1 MRPRPV
7 CQPDANSCLRLILS
21 AVYRPDGSV
30 TVDVG
35 VVALLRLQPGKRHR
49 VPVPM
54 PGKDED
60 CLGSEARV
68 LYAGNLCR
76 FLASAF
82 QPTLYS
88 YCSWAGPLRSVTG
101 LLFRDLQLPAFVRAY

>member
-21 AVYRPDGSV
+21 AVHRPDGS
-30 TVDVG
+30 VDVG

-54 PGKDED
+54 PGKDEA

-68 LYAGNLCR
+68 PYAGSLCR

-88 YCSWAGPLRSVTG
+88 YCSRAGPLRSVTG
-101 LLFRDLQLPAFVRAY
+101 LLFRNLQLPAFVRVY